1 MTKKTF
7 IILFIAAAVLLIVSY
22 CQFGKGPDMAPSQL
36 GEPAVGTESPVMSGS
51 SAKKMTKATLPPPD
65 TAAPANSAA
74 GFLPTRM
81 EDPKKFESYQKNLK
95 EMAECLNMKV
105 GVLDPQAEI
114 NFDYFNSVISAD
126 LGDIVAQAEEWS
138 AIDIRTQAGEIRRIY
153 VENSTSG
160 EAEPQRKLKYY
171 SMGSGG
177 EQKELPL
184 SKDQM
189 SSPSDSL
196 IASLEKDGDVIGRS
210 VSRRI
215 FYQNGDDLLL
225 VERNGKI
232 YSFQLPHDGKTFSC
246 LGADSSSTMK
256 CQCK

>member
-22 CQFGKGPDMAPSQL
+22 CQFGTKPDVPKTTSSTAS
-36 GEPAVGTESPVMSGS
+36 SG
-51 SAKKMTKATLPPPD
+51 KKMIKATLPPPD
-65 TAAPANSAA
+65 ASAPVSNGGA
-74 GFLPTRM
+74 GFLPTQM
-81 EDPKKFESYQKNLK
+81 EDPRKFEAYQQNLLQ
-95 EMAECLNMKV
+95 MAECLNMKV

-126 LGDIVAQAEEWS
+126 LGDIVAEAEEWS
-138 AIDIRTQAGEIRRIY
+138 AVDIRTNSGEVRRIY
-153 VENSTSG
+153 IENSTSG
-160 EAEPQRKLKYY
+160 EPDPQRTLKYY
-171 SMGSGG
+171 SIGTGG
-177 EQKELPL
+177 EHKELPL

-246 LGADSSSTMK
+246 TGADSSSTMK